1 VNGLWF
7 EERWCSAGTFKY
19 ISTRLYTAVH
29 HHWCTLI
36 CFVVSATGV
45 AVAWL
50 WQCLCAGN
58 LQWQTWQLDVVLP
71 QPCWYCLLYWGSIS
85 LIRIFH
91 WEISILKLVFWPHQS
106 TLGWHKMHVTT
117 SPLPKCPSPLLVFFL
132 PAVKPYHSLSYLCS
146 RN

>member
-1 VNGLWF
+1 MSASTTLTGSWFQTERRMLVEKMMSCTLVLVCGTRNRSERLWF

-29 HHWCTLI
+29 HHWRTLI
-36 CFVVSATGV
+36 CSVVSATGV

-71 QPCWYCLLYWGSIS
+71 RPCWYCLFYWGSIS

-91 WEISILKLVFWPHQS
+91 WEISIL
-106 TLGWHKMHVTT
+106 
-117 SPLPKCPSPLLVFFL
+117 
-132 PAVKPYHSLSYLCS
+132 
-146 RN
+146 